1 MKTSIITNAIIINE
15 GRQQKGSV
23 LIREGRITAVH
34 AGEAPAET
42 PEGGVI
48 IDACGKYL
56 LPGVIDGHVHFRE
69 PGLTHKGDIYSESRA
84 AVAGGVTSYLE
95 MPNTVPQ
102 TTTQERL
109 AEKFALAAQKSLAN
123 YSFYIGATNDNFD
136 ELLKTDLSKTCG
148 VKLFLGSSTGNM
160 QVENLNMLGKI
171 FGRNRSLI
179 YRWIKEAGLKFD
191 DPVIDGEIKEIE
203 FDEMWHYIGKK
214 NEKSGSSKRLIAAR
228 GELLPGYSVVVML
241 KHSDDCTTK

>member
-1 MKTSIITNAIIINE
+1 VKKVESIKCKNCGSEEIRKSGKVRGKQRYRCKECGLNFVIGDERTNEKIIALKALVVLLYTL
-15 GRQQKGSV
+15 GKGS
-23 LIREGRITAVH
+23 
-34 AGEAPAET
+34 
-42 PEGGVI
+42 
-48 IDACGKYL
+48 Y
-56 LPGVIDGHVHFRE
+56 
-69 PGLTHKGDIYSESRA
+69 
-84 AVAGGVTSYLE
+84 
-95 MPNTVPQ
+95 
-102 TTTQERL
+102 
-109 AEKFALAAQKSLAN
+109 
-123 YSFYIGATNDNFD
+123 
-136 ELLKTDLSKTCG
+136 
-148 VKLFLGSSTGNM
+148 
-160 QVENLNMLGKI
+160 NMLGKI